1 MSRESI
7 IRNLPEDYVRRMR
20 NWARA
25 PGAASYAMTSAYDGL
40 ASSSAYSESP
50 MPVMIGESQD
60 TDRALQEVPNKYRQ
74 AVRKFWMYEGRSLH
88 WLACQL
94 QSPPLD
100 YRTIER
106 WLELG
111 HKQHMAAIRK
121 LTAQYH
127 ASARANAQAVSSA
140 GQY

>member
-7 IRNLPEDYVRRMR
+7 IMNLPEDYVRRMR

-25 PGAASYAMTSAYDGL
+25 PGEASYAMTSAYEGL
-40 ASSSAYSESP
+40 TASSGYAEAP
-50 MPVMIGESQD
+50 MPVLIGESQD

-94 QSPPLD
+94 RSPPLD
-100 YRTIER
+100 YRTVES
-106 WLELG
+106 WLDIG
-111 HKQHMAAIRK
+111 HQAHMAAIRK

-127 ASARANAQAVSSA
+127 ATMHANIHAMATA